1 MYGGCVLSPHGLLWD
16 LIHLQHFLLDYRGV
30 LPTCTVFVETVVYYA
45 DNECSPFFNARGL
58 KDF

>member
-30 LPTCTVFVETVVYYA
+30 LPTCTVLVETVVYYA
-45 DNECSPFFNARGL
+45 DNECSPFLTQEA
-58 KDF
+58 